1 MYKLSIKKT
10 RISTF
15 FVEKC
20 KIKIKWLE
28 IQLEVENVLSVIHHR
43 HISSA
48 EVMLCQGAKAQWAVE
63 QHLVQS
69 PAPHSSPGC
78 ISPRFSVGPSQQ
90 QQQHLP
96 G

>member
-1 MYKLSIKKT
+1 MYKLSTKNKNIY
-10 RISTF
+10 IF
-15 FVEKC
+15 C
-20 KIKIKWLE
+20 GIKWLE

-90 QQQHLP
+90 QQHLP